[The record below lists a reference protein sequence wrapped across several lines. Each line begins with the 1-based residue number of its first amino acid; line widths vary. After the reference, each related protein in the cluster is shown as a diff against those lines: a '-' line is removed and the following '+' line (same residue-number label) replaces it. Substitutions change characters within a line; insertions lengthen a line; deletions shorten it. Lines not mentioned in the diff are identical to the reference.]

1 MDKTVSLLLNELL
14 KREIISKDKTDI
26 YKVGLELIVADVINT
41 ILIIG
46 VSLITNTFISGC
58 LYMLVFCGVRKFCG
72 GFHAKTYWLC
82 RLVTVFTYLIIIAV
96 SSVLSNN
103 LLQIV
108 LVCDIVTVISMF
120 LFAPVRHPNKELKEK
135 EIKAN
140 KLFAILSASGF
151 SILSVMLILFER
163 KEGLN
168 ISLNL
173 FAISIL
179 MYIGMIINNR
189 RKEERK

>member
-14 KREIISKDKTDI
+14 KRKIISAEKADI
-26 YKVGLELIVADVINT
+26 YKIGLELIVADVINT

-82 RLVTVFTYLIIIAV
+82 RVVSLFTYIMVIITSSIIKYNWLSIALI
-96 SSVLSNN
+96 
-103 LLQIV
+103 
-108 LVCDIVTVISMF
+108 CDAITIISMV
-120 LFAPVRHPNKELKEK
+120 LFAPVRHPNKDLTEK

-140 KLFAILSASGF
+140 KLFAILSTMFF
-151 SILSVMLILFER
+151 SVSSVILILFER

-173 FAISIL
+173 LAISIL
-179 MYIGMIINNR
+179 MYIGIIINKR
-189 RKEERK
+189 RKEEK